1 MKKKIK
7 VPLYVVLGTL
17 SLIAGIVFSWYMRD
31 GIAGIPGAKNLLSQ
45 SVPEEPK
52 NTVSSEVEPVDTDKI
67 TNRIKQ
73 LEAEIVQETNDP
85 ERDFRLRSELQSLR
99 DQLK

>member
-1 MKKKIK
+1 M
-7 VPLYVVLGTL
+7 
-17 SLIAGIVFSWYMRD
+17 
-31 GIAGIPGAKNLLSQ
+31 
-45 SVPEEPK
+45 
-52 NTVSSEVEPVDTDKI
+52 EPVDTDKI